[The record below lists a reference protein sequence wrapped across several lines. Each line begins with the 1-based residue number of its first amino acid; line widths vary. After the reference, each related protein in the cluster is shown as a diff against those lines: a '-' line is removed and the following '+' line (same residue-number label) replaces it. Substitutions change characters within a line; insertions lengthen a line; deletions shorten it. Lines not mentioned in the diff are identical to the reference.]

1 MPRFICRVLLPAI
14 WVAAAWAQTA
24 EPSKP
29 ASTSAEPAKASSQ
42 SSSPQSSPQ
51 STTAAAATQDQ
62 KHEAEPAPI
71 RVEVNEVIVPV
82 TVTDSKGR
90 FVNDLEGKD
99 FHVIEDGKPQ
109 TIRFFTREQRQPI
122 VVGFL
127 MDLSNMSRIHWKN
140 YQEAAIELVEN
151 LLKDDPRYTGYLISY
166 ATDAELQQDT
176 TKDPEKIVEK
186 LRKMKPSGGSALYDA
201 IYMACTNRK
210 LVQGEPIEPRRV
222 IVVIGDGHDDASKH
236 SLNQVIE
243 LAQRSLVTVY
253 GVSTTAFGFVSE
265 SDNDL
270 DRLAVETGGRVV
282 HPLGDVYADTDGY
295 LSHPSDD
302 GNYALSVGTGAYAG
316 AVMSKMFH
324 AVTDIAGEVTTQ
336 YIIRYIPDVD
346 YTGKPKTF
354 HNVTVLVDLANVK
367 VRARKGYYTTLP

>member
-1 MPRFICRVLLPAI
+1 MPRFICRVVLSAVC
-14 WVAAAWAQTA
+14 VAAAWGQTA
-24 EPSKP
+24 EPAKP
-29 ASTSAEPAKASSQ
+29 ASTSAEPAKTASQ
-42 SSSPQSSPQ
+42 PSSSQ
-51 STTAAAATQDQ
+51 STTAATATPDQ
-62 KHEAEPAPI
+62 KHEPEPVPI

-90 FVNDLEGKD
+90 FVNDLEEKD

-109 TIRFFTREQRQPI
+109 KIRFFTREQKQPI

-166 ATDAELQQDT
+166 ASDAELQQDT

-186 LRKMKPSGGSALYDA
+186 LRKLKPSGGAALYDA

-243 LAQRSLVTVY
+243 LADRNLVTIY
-253 GVSTTAFGFVSE
+253 GVSTTAFGFAN
-265 SDNDL
+265 DADFDL

-316 AVMSKMFH
+316 EVMRKMFH

-346 YTGKPKTF
+346 ETGKPKPF

-367 VRARKGYYTTLP
+367 VRARKGYYTVIP

>member
-1 MPRFICRVLLPAI
+1 MPRFICTVFLPAI
-14 WVAAAWAQTA
+14 LAAAAWGQTA

-29 ASTSAEPAKASSQ
+29 SSTSAEPAKAASQ
-42 SSSPQSSPQ
+42 SSSPQ
-51 STTAAAATQDQ
+51 STTAAASHPDQ
-62 KHEAEPAPI
+62 KNEPEPAPI

-90 FVNDLEGKD
+90 FVNDLEEKD
-99 FHVIEDGKPQ
+99 FHVIQDNKPQ
-109 TIRFFTREQRQPI
+109 KIQFFTREQRQPI

-127 MDLSNMSRIHWKN
+127 MDLSNGSRIHWKN

-176 TKDPEKIVEK
+176 TNDPEKIVEK
-186 LRKMKPSGGSALYDA
+186 LRKLKPSGGAALYDA

-236 SLNQVIE
+236 TLNQVIE

-253 GVSTTAFGFVSE
+253 GVSTTAFGFVNE
-265 SDNDL
+265 SDD
-270 DRLAVETGGRVV
+270 DMARLAQETGGRVV
-282 HPLGDVYADTDGY
+282 YPLGDVYADTDGY

-316 AVMSKMFH
+316 EVMRKMFH

-336 YIIRYIPDVD
+336 YILRYIPNVD
-346 YTGKPKTF
+346 DSGKPKAF

>member
-1 MPRFICRVLLPAI
+1 MPRFICKVFLSVAL
-14 WVAAAWAQTA
+14 VAAAWAQTA

-29 ASTSAEPAKASSQ
+29 SSTSAEPPKTATQ
-42 SSSPQSSPQ
+42 SSSAVTSNP
-51 STTAAAATQDQ
+51 DQ
-62 KHEAEPAPI
+62 KNEPVPAPI
-71 RVEVNEVIVPV
+71 RVEVNEVIIPV
-82 TVTDSKGR
+82 TVTDGKGR
-90 FVNDLEGKD
+90 FVNDLEEKD
-99 FHVIEDGKPQ
+99 FHVIEDNKPQ
-109 TIRFFTREQRQPI
+109 KIRFFTREQRQPI

-127 MDLSNMSRIHWKN
+127 MDLSNMSKIHWKN

-201 IYMACTNRK
+201 VYMACTNRR

-222 IVVIGDGHDDASKH
+222 IVIIGDGHDDASKH

-253 GVSTTAFGFVSE
+253 GVSTTAFGFAN
-265 SDNDL
+265 DADYDL
-270 DRLAVETGGRVV
+270 DRLAIETGGRVV

-336 YIIRYIPDVD
+336 YIIRYIPELDD
-346 YTGKPKTF
+346 ADKPKPF

-367 VRARKGYYTTLP
+367 VRARKGYYTTIP

>member
-1 MPRFICRVLLPAI
+1 MPPFICRVLLLAI
-14 WVAAAWAQTA
+14 WVAAALAQSA

-29 ASTSAEPAKASSQ
+29 SSASAEPAKAASQ
-42 SSSPQSSPQ
+42 SSPQSSPQ
-51 STTAAAATQDQ
+51 STTAAASNPDQ
-62 KHEAEPAPI
+62 KSEPEPAPI

-90 FVNDLEGKD
+90 FVNDLEQKD
-99 FHVIEDGKPQ
+99 FHVIEDNKPQ

-127 MDLSNMSRIHWKN
+127 MDLSNMSKIHWKN

-166 ATDAELQQDT
+166 ASDAELQQDT
-176 TKDPEKIVEK
+176 TRDPEKIVEK
-186 LRKMKPSGGSALYDA
+186 LRKMKPSGGSAMYDA

-222 IVVIGDGHDDASKH
+222 IVIIGDGHDNASKH

-253 GVSTTAFGFVSE
+253 GVSTTAFGFENE
-265 SDNDL
+265 SDTDL
-270 DRLAVETGGRVV
+270 ARLAIETGGRVV
-282 HPLGDVYADTDGY
+282 YPLGDVYADTDGY

-316 AVMSKMFH
+316 EVMRKMFH

-346 YTGKPKTF
+346 DTGKPKPF
-354 HNVTVLVDLANVK
+354 HNVTVNVDLANVK
-367 VRARKGYYTTLP
+367 VRARKGYYTTIP